1 METTLNTAN
10 YQHVQEID
18 FFGHI
23 YKSSYNCNYYYS
35 DLDCDLIVEVCNDAD
50 CYFYYKIEDGHLTKT
65 YLGVVY
71 GVFGIFDEY
80 YEGEKNGT
88 FVTLDSTYW

>member
-1 METTLNTAN
+1 METILNTAN
-10 YQHVQEID
+10 YKHVQEID

-23 YKSSYNCNYYYS
+23 YKSSYNYNYYYS

-50 CYFYYKIEDGHLTKT
+50 CYQYYKIEDGHLTKT
-65 YLGVVY
+65 YLGVIY